1 LPHLGL
7 RDETSSEA
15 THQGLNASHE
25 EVNLGESVTTS
36 PASTKS
42 KREGEPRPEA
52 SPEPVTRRVKH
63 VAKRM
68 KFDPRDRLAEII
80 SGAEQMWGRPVIKPS
95 EAEEV

>member
-1 LPHLGL
+1 
-7 RDETSSEA
+7 
-15 THQGLNASHE
+15 
-25 EVNLGESVTTS
+25 
-36 PASTKS
+36 
-42 KREGEPRPEA
+42 
-52 SPEPVTRRVKH
+52 VKH